1 MEQKQ
6 LDEIDE
12 SYFGEEF
19 IEEETPE
26 EHMVLKAKHERKAL
40 AAKRLAE
47 KAAKEAKETAK
58 KAVKDAKKIEPLK
71 VETYHDEPI
80 TIKPA
85 KEEPKPV
92 ISVKDPVETAKPV
105 NPWASEEPDTGF
117 FQETSTW
124 KALTGI
130 VLILLILSILTQGFR
145 FSAESLTSASTAS
158 TLTISEAQVKAVAYV
173 NTKLLQPPF
182 TAEVKSSEEINNLYH
197 FKLSVAGQEVDSY
210 ITKDGKLFFPQGL
223 DLSKETT
230 AKSTETKPAEKTTTE
245 TTKPSAEKSTAPS
258 TTKPVETTKS
268 ETKTE
273 PKPAAVVEAKKPN
286 TRQVTIIAKKWIFS
300 PDKIIIKKGEPIM
313 FTIKPEDLDFEFAV
327 ADLGIT
333 KKVPGLTT
341 NIEFTPQ
348 KSGTFTFLCNNCED
362 WRGMKGTL
370 IVE

>member
-40 AAKRLAE
+40 VAKRLAE

-71 VETYHDEPI
+71 VETYHDEPV

-92 ISVKDPVETAKPV
+92 ISIKDPVETAKPV

-145 FSAESLTSASTAS
+145 FSGESLTSASTAS
-158 TLTISEAQVKAVAYV
+158 TLTLSEAQVKAVAYV

-230 AKSTETKPAEKTTTE
+230 VKEIKPTEKTAAETTKSSEQKTTTKTTE
-245 TTKPSAEKSTAPS
+245 TTKP
-258 TTKPVETTKS
+258 

-273 PKPAAVVEAKKPN
+273 PKPGVVEAKKPN

-313 FTIKPEDLDFEFAV
+313 LTIKPEDLDFEFAV

-333 KKVPGLTT
+333 KKIPGLTT

>member
-26 EHMVLKAKHERKAL
+26 EQMVLKAKHERKAL

-47 KAAKEAKETAK
+47 KAAKETAK
-58 KAVKDAKKIEPLK
+58 KAVAKKIDPIK
-71 VETYHDEPI
+71 VETYHDEPV

-85 KEEPKPV
+85 KEELKPV
-92 ISVKDPVETAKPV
+92 ISTKDPIETAKPV
-105 NPWASEEPDTGF
+105 NPWASEEPETGF
-117 FQETSTW
+117 FKDASTW

-130 VLILLILSILTQGFR
+130 VLILLILSILTQGFH
-145 FSAESLTSASTAS
+145 FSAGSTAS
-158 TLTISEAQVKAVAYV
+158 ALTISEAEAKVVNYV
-173 NTKLLQPPF
+173 NTKLLQAPF

-210 ITKDGKLFFPQGL
+210 ITKDGTLFFPQGL

-230 AKSTETKPAEKTTTE
+230 VKTTETKPAETTTE
-245 TTKPSAEKSTAPS
+245 TKTKPSEQP
-258 TTKPVETTKS
+258 PTTKS
-268 ETKTE
+268 VTVKPAETTTPETK
-273 PKPAAVVEAKKPN
+273 PAVVEAKKPN
-286 TRQVTIIAKKWIFS
+286 TRQVTVIAKKWIFN
-300 PDKIIIKKGEPIM
+300 PDKIIIKKGEPIIL
-313 FTIKPEDLDFEFAV
+313 TIKPEDIDFEFAV
-327 ADLGIT
+327 DGLGIT
-333 KKVPGLTT
+333 KKIPGLTT

-348 KSGTFTFLCNNCED
+348 KSGTFTFSCSNCED